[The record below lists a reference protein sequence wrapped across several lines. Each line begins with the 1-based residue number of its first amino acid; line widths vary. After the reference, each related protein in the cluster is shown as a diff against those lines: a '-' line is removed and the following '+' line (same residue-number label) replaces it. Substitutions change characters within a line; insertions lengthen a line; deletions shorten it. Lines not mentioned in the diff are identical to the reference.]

1 MHPTTDH
8 LPPTTNYQ
16 LPTTTTT
23 TPQADRENNAYLNGQ
38 RKGPKGS
45 GTKGTHKGGGGK
57 SPKGR
62 GQGFSPARSNKTDMK
77 NSRRPLSP
85 SSSVRGGGDASTHGG
100 GGGNEYAFGGES
112 DDGWGDGDDLTR
124 YCA

>member
-1 MHPTTDH
+1 MYIHPTTYH
-8 LPPTTNYQ
+8 LPP
-16 LPTTTTT
+16 TTTT

-45 GTKGTHKGGGGK
+45 GTKGTHKGGGK

-62 GQGFSPARSNKTDMK
+62 GQGFSPGRSNKTDMK
-77 NSRRPLSP
+77 SSRRPLSP

-100 GGGNEYAFGGES
+100 GGGGGSEYAFGGES

-124 YCA
+124 